1 MADREWIKSGA
12 DKLTFGERLDDLI
25 KKAGIDQSKLSA
37 ATGISQSAISE
48 YINGK
53 KGGTEHRAPDCA
65 AVIAFAQYFSV
76 STDYLLGQTQYKT
89 QDTGIKSICEYTGL
103 SESAIKAILRETAQD
118 DTRRVLNIILGFDP
132 ASFHRMVRYANLGI
146 TIGEKYKNK
155 SINWESIPH
164 EIRAELFECLG
175 INPEGLDYTIDHTR
189 ERYFT
194 GAKNSLHTV
203 LLSWLASPDGKPLLY
218 EDDTMEGSG
227 TDGND

>member
-1 MADREWIKSGA
+1 MPRKKIIQNIVEYNKAFPTALRQIMQEHGTTQEELAAALGVKRQTISGYADGSSSPNWE
-12 DKLTFGERLDDLI
+12 
-25 KKAGIDQSKLSA
+25 GIA
-37 ATGISQSAISE
+37 AI
-48 YINGK
+48 
-53 KGGTEHRAPDCA
+53 
-65 AVIAFAQYFSV
+65 AQYFDV
-76 STDYLLGQTQYKT
+76 SADWLLGASDVRTTQA
-89 QDTGIKSICEYTGL
+89 DIKAICEYTGL
-103 SESAIKAILRETAQD
+103 SEGSLKAILRETAQD

-146 TIGEKYKNK
+146 TIGEKYKYK
-155 SINWESIPH
+155 SINWELIPH

-175 INPEGLDYTIDHTR
+175 INPEGLDFTIDHTR

-194 GAKNSLHTV
+194 RAKESLHTV